1 MGWFQA
7 QGGAIDLAS
16 MGLAEFP
23 ASEGGRGAVA
33 LKDIEEGHILF
44 SIPRD
49 LTLSTRTSALPALFG
64 LENWQKFGLHEGWS
78 GLILS
83 MMWEAAQGPKSKWAG
98 YFSILPASFD
108 TPMFW
113 DAPDLAE
120 LKGTS
125 IVEKL
130 GKEDAENEYRTK
142 LIPAVESRADL
153 FPPADHATYY
163 SLETFHIMGSRILS
177 RSFSVEKWQG
187 GGDHEEHAGDK
198 STDSAMDVD
207 EQSAED
213 PSQGHE
219 GSDDQGDENDSDE
232 EGEQADSS
240 DTAMVPMADMLNAR
254 YEHANAS
261 LFYEKEVLNMVATR
275 PIKAGE
281 TMNCHGT
288 PIMTFQNSELLRRY
302 GHVDLHTSFE
312 NGSQG
317 NPGDV
322 VEMPATVVVD
332 AVKETRPTM
341 TEEALT
347 ERIDWWLEMGGDDV
361 FDFDWEPE
369 YPDPV
374 FSLIR
379 LLLLSDADWKKA
391 QEKSKLPKSKP
402 DVRILEILQVAIQ
415 RRMGEYP
422 TSIQDDEAL
431 LQRGDL
437 SLNHRNAVI
446 VRLGEKKIL
455 DAVLGKVKADIAA
468 QGSKLAKRK
477 SESQTE
483 AKASKKSRR

>member
-1 MGWFQA
+1 
-7 QGGAIDLAS
+7 
-16 MGLAEFP
+16 
-23 ASEGGRGAVA
+23 
-33 LKDIEEGHILF
+33 
-44 SIPRD
+44 
-49 LTLSTRTSALPALFG
+49 
-64 LENWQKFGLHEGWS
+64 
-78 GLILS
+78 
-83 MMWEAAQGPKSKWAG
+83 
-98 YFSILPASFD
+98 
-108 TPMFW
+108 MFW

-187 GGDHEEHAGDK
+187 NGDPEEHEGDK
-198 STDSAMDVD
+198 STDSAMDID
-207 EQSAED
+207 EHKAED
-213 PSQGHE
+213 SSQGHE
-219 GSDDQGDENDSDE
+219 GSDDQEDENDSDE
-232 EGEQADSS
+232 EEEQADSS

-281 TMNCHGT
+281 QIWNTYNDL
-288 PIMTFQNSELLRRY
+288 PNSELLRRY
-302 GHVDLHTSFE
+302 GHVDLLPLS

-332 AVKETRPTM
+332 AAKETRPIM

-347 ERIDWWLEMGGDDV
+347 ERIDWWLEMGEDDV